1 MAKDA
6 AALAQNMKDYDEVVT
21 GLLAALAASDAA
33 KAALAQ
39 QAADAVTAM
48 NVATAEKN
56 TALQAISDA
65 VDASDAAENKARAGL
80 PGVPPVGVT
89 PLATSYASK
98 ADFDAAVAAYQGTE
112 QVTLDGAE
120 VKAAT
125 DANAAASNYFT
136 HSATGEINISG
147 PTD

>member
-6 AALAQNMKDYDEVVT
+6 AALLQNMQDYSDIIDAYQ
-21 GLLAALAASDAA
+21 AALAASDAA
-33 KAALAQ
+33 KAALVVQ
-39 QAADAVTAM
+39 VNDAVTAM
-48 NVATAEKN
+48 NAAKAEKDA
-56 TALQAISDA
+56 ALQAISDA

-89 PLATSYASK
+89 PLATSYASR

-112 QVTLDGAE
+112 QVTVDGTE

-125 DANAAASNYFT
+125 DPTATPSDYYS
-136 HSATGEINISG
+136 HSADGSVSTSG